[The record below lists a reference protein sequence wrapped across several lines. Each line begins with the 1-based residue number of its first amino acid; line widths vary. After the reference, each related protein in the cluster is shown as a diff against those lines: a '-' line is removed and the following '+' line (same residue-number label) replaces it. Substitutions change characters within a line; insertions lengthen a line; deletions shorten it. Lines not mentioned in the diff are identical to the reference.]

1 MEKQQEILMQKEII
15 KCYED
20 VANTSEKLIQAQKE
34 RIEQL
39 QDEIKIHKET
49 VEKLFAMLDETIEI
63 AKTMSKIT
71 ILPKPT
77 LN

>member
-1 MEKQQEILMQKEII
+1 MEKQKEIIMQKEII

-20 VANTSEKLIQAQKE
+20 VVKTSDDLIKAQKL

-39 QDEIKIHKET
+39 EDEIKIHKEA
-49 VEKLFAMLDETIEI
+49 VERLFKMLDETIEI
-63 AKTMSKIT
+63 AKKNQ
-71 ILPKPT
+71 ILPTPT